1 MSIEANKAVV
11 RTYLELY
18 ASGDLALA
26 DRIIAPCFVD
36 HTRPDDTPGSEGVK
50 RMVRVAR
57 TAFPDLSVTVERAI
71 AEGDIVAFHFTLTGT
86 HLGVI
91 AGIAPTGKR
100 VTIAGMD
107 FVRVEDG
114 QVTDVWSVQDSL
126 GWLLQVG
133 AVRLTRGEER
143 A

>member
-1 MSIEANKAVV
+1 MSIEGNKEAV
-11 RTYLELY
+11 RAYLELY

-26 DRIIAPCFVD
+26 DRIIAPGFVD
-36 HTRPDDTPGSEGVK
+36 HTRPDDAPGPEGVK

-57 TAFPDLSVTVERAI
+57 TAFPDLGVTVERMI
-71 AEGDIVAFHFTLTGT
+71 AEGDVVAFHFVLTGT
-86 HLGVI
+86 HLGII
-91 AGIAPTGKR
+91 ARIAPTGKR

-107 FVRVEDG
+107 FVRVRDG
-114 QVTDVWSVQDSL
+114 QLTDVWSVQDSL

-133 AVRLTRGEER
+133 AVRLTIGEEG